1 MKRTQYDKISTYFK
15 LNKKSFIIATI
26 TGIIFNGLMAFVPIV
41 QGKLIDAYKEQEDV
55 KYIIYF
61 AIAFLAFVIF
71 IQVNRYF
78 KRYYVRDFYNRMVL
92 QMRTVSFQNLITDD
106 IKEFSNTSK
115 GDIMDK
121 NLSDIKDSAEG
132 VRKILTEVYDSVI
145 LMLGYLISMFIMD
158 YKTTLII
165 CAFLVLSIVVANIM
179 KKLIYKSTSEYKK
192 AFFATKDV
200 TLNSL
205 QNQIYYRGFGVS
217 KSYNQKYRDSQD
229 KLEKKS
235 IKAMIL
241 KSSLEPTY
249 QAIALIGLFFV
260 IYMCGMKVMNETWL
274 IGTFSAY
281 LTTYVLV
288 ANKTSK
294 VGKIFNAI
302 TTLKVSWKRCS
313 SYLKAKEPSK
323 EITYPTDKLRL
334 EVNNL
339 TFGFDQSFVLHN
351 ISFHLNK
358 GETLGVCG
366 MIHSGKSTLGAA
378 LSGLYDY
385 DGSIKLQGVEL
396 KEVRNDLANNFI
408 SYAPSQTEIFNDT
421 IRYNIAFENVEVNK
435 EIHLSYLDEDIN
447 SFENKEDELL
457 SHSIAN
463 LSGGQQKRLQISRGL
478 YNSPKLIV
486 MDDPFNAIDLE
497 MSKKITD
504 NIIKEYKES
513 IFVLINNQKEILQKM
528 DYIIFL
534 KHDSYIYGTYEEM
547 MKDLDF
553 LKLIGGKQN
562 ECN

>member
-1 MKRTQYDKISTYFK
+1 
-15 LNKKSFIIATI
+15 
-26 TGIIFNGLMAFVPIV
+26 
-41 QGKLIDAYKEQEDV
+41 
-55 KYIIYF
+55 
-61 AIAFLAFVIF
+61 
-71 IQVNRYF
+71 
-78 KRYYVRDFYNRMVL
+78 
-92 QMRTVSFQNLITDD
+92 
-106 IKEFSNTSK
+106 
-115 GDIMDK
+115 
-121 NLSDIKDSAEG
+121 
-132 VRKILTEVYDSVI
+132 
-145 LMLGYLISMFIMD
+145 
-158 YKTTLII
+158 
-165 CAFLVLSIVVANIM
+165 
-179 KKLIYKSTSEYKK
+179 
-192 AFFATKDV
+192 
-200 TLNSL
+200 
-205 QNQIYYRGFGVS
+205 
-217 KSYNQKYRDSQD
+217 
-229 KLEKKS
+229 
-235 IKAMIL
+235 MIL

-313 SYLKAKEPSK
+313 SYLKAKEPPK

-421 IRYNIAFENVEVNK
+421 IRYNIAFENAEVNK

-497 MSKKITD
+497 MSNKITD

>member
-15 LNKKSFIIATI
+15 LNKKSFIIVTI

-78 KRYYVRDFYNRMVL
+78 KRYYVRDFSNRMVL

-205 QNQIYYRGFGVS
+205 QNEIYYRGFGVS

-313 SYLKAKEPSK
+313 SYLKAKEPPK
-323 EITYPTDKLRL
+323 EITYPTDKLSL

-351 ISFHLNK
+351 VSFHLNK

-385 DGSIKLQGVEL
+385 DGSIKLQGVEV

-421 IRYNIAFENVEVNK
+421 IRYNIAFENAEVNK
-435 EIHLSYLDEDIN
+435 EIYLSYLDEDIN

-513 IFVLINNQKEILQKM
+513 IFILINNQKEILQKM

>member
-55 KYIIYF
+55 KHIIYF

-78 KRYYVRDFYNRMVL
+78 KRYYVRDFSNRMVL

-205 QNQIYYRGFGVS
+205 QNEIYYRGFGVS

-313 SYLKAKEPSK
+313 SYLKAKEPPK
-323 EITYPTDKLRL
+323 KITYPTDKLSL

-408 SYAPSQTEIFNDT
+408 SYVPSQTEIFNDT
-421 IRYNIAFENVEVNK
+421 IRYNIAFENAEVKK
-435 EIHLSYLDEDIN
+435 EIQMSYLDEDIN
-447 SFENKEDELL
+447 TFENKEDELL

-497 MSKKITD
+497 MSKNITD

>member
-1 MKRTQYDKISTYFK
+1 MDLRNITKITRNMTLYKNTINRGKEYLNDTEFEMVRYVTKHEERSLVEVANYLNVDKGLVTRMYKK
-15 LNKKSFIIATI
+15 LV
-26 TGIIFNGLMAFVPIV
+26 G
-41 QGKLIDAYKEQEDV
+41 
-55 KYIIYF
+55 
-61 AIAFLAFVIF
+61 
-71 IQVNRYF
+71 
-78 KRYYVRDFYNRMVL
+78 
-92 QMRTVSFQNLITDD
+92 
-106 IKEFSNTSK
+106 
-115 GDIMDK
+115 
-121 NLSDIKDSAEG
+121 
-132 VRKILTEVYDSVI
+132 
-145 LMLGYLISMFIMD
+145 LGY
-158 YKTTLII
+158 
-165 CAFLVLSIVVANIM
+165 
-179 KKLIYKSTSEYKK
+179 
-192 AFFATKDV
+192 
-200 TLNSL
+200 
-205 QNQIYYRGFGVS
+205 
-217 KSYNQKYRDSQD
+217 
-229 KLEKKS
+229 
-235 IKAMIL
+235 
-241 KSSLEPTY
+241 
-249 QAIALIGLFFV
+249 
-260 IYMCGMKVMNETWL
+260 
-274 IGTFSAY
+274 
-281 LTTYVLV
+281 
-288 ANKTSK
+288 
-294 VGKIFNAI
+294 
-302 TTLKVSWKRCS
+302 
-313 SYLKAKEPSK
+313 
-323 EITYPTDKLRL
+323 L

-396 KEVRNDLANNFI
+396 KEARNDLANNFI

-421 IRYNIAFENVEVNK
+421 IRYNIAFEDAEVNK
-435 EIHLSYLDEDIN
+435 EIHMSYLDEDIN

-513 IFVLINNQKEILQKM
+513 IFVLINNQKEILQKI

>member
-61 AIAFLAFVIF
+61 SIAFLAFVIF

-205 QNQIYYRGFGVS
+205 QNEIYYRGFGVS

-229 KLEKKS
+229 KLEKN
-235 IKAMIL
+235 
-241 KSSLEPTY
+241 P
-249 QAIALIGLFFV
+249 
-260 IYMCGMKVMNETWL
+260 
-274 IGTFSAY
+274 
-281 LTTYVLV
+281 
-288 ANKTSK
+288 
-294 VGKIFNAI
+294 
-302 TTLKVSWKRCS
+302 
-313 SYLKAKEPSK
+313 
-323 EITYPTDKLRL
+323 
-334 EVNNL
+334 
-339 TFGFDQSFVLHN
+339 
-351 ISFHLNK
+351 
-358 GETLGVCG
+358 
-366 MIHSGKSTLGAA
+366 
-378 LSGLYDY
+378 
-385 DGSIKLQGVEL
+385 
-396 KEVRNDLANNFI
+396 
-408 SYAPSQTEIFNDT
+408 
-421 IRYNIAFENVEVNK
+421 
-435 EIHLSYLDEDIN
+435 
-447 SFENKEDELL
+447 
-457 SHSIAN
+457 
-463 LSGGQQKRLQISRGL
+463 
-478 YNSPKLIV
+478 
-486 MDDPFNAIDLE
+486 
-497 MSKKITD
+497 
-504 NIIKEYKES
+504 
-513 IFVLINNQKEILQKM
+513 
-528 DYIIFL
+528 
-534 KHDSYIYGTYEEM
+534 
-547 MKDLDF
+547 
-553 LKLIGGKQN
+553 LKL
-562 ECN
+562 

>member
-78 KRYYVRDFYNRMVL
+78 KRYYVRDFSNRMVL
-92 QMRTVSFQNLITDD
+92 QMRIVSFQNLITDD
-106 IKEFSNTSK
+106 IKEFSNASK

-205 QNQIYYRGFGVS
+205 QNEIYYRGFGVS

-313 SYLKAKEPSK
+313 SYLKAKEPPK
-323 EITYPTDKLRL
+323 EITYPTDKIRL

-421 IRYNIAFENVEVNK
+421 IRYNIAFENAEVNK

>member
-205 QNQIYYRGFGVS
+205 QNEIYYRGFGVS

-313 SYLKAKEPSK
+313 SYLKAKEPPK

-385 DGSIKLQGVEL
+385 DGSIKLQGVEV

-421 IRYNIAFENVEVNK
+421 IRYNIAFENAEVNK

>member
-1 MKRTQYDKISTYFK
+1 MDLRNITKITRNMTLYKNTINRGKEYLNDTEFEMVRYVTKHEERSLVEVANYLNVDKGLVTRMYKK
-15 LNKKSFIIATI
+15 LV
-26 TGIIFNGLMAFVPIV
+26 G
-41 QGKLIDAYKEQEDV
+41 
-55 KYIIYF
+55 
-61 AIAFLAFVIF
+61 
-71 IQVNRYF
+71 
-78 KRYYVRDFYNRMVL
+78 
-92 QMRTVSFQNLITDD
+92 
-106 IKEFSNTSK
+106 
-115 GDIMDK
+115 
-121 NLSDIKDSAEG
+121 
-132 VRKILTEVYDSVI
+132 
-145 LMLGYLISMFIMD
+145 LGY
-158 YKTTLII
+158 
-165 CAFLVLSIVVANIM
+165 
-179 KKLIYKSTSEYKK
+179 
-192 AFFATKDV
+192 
-200 TLNSL
+200 
-205 QNQIYYRGFGVS
+205 
-217 KSYNQKYRDSQD
+217 
-229 KLEKKS
+229 
-235 IKAMIL
+235 
-241 KSSLEPTY
+241 
-249 QAIALIGLFFV
+249 
-260 IYMCGMKVMNETWL
+260 
-274 IGTFSAY
+274 
-281 LTTYVLV
+281 
-288 ANKTSK
+288 
-294 VGKIFNAI
+294 
-302 TTLKVSWKRCS
+302 
-313 SYLKAKEPSK
+313 
-323 EITYPTDKLRL
+323 L

-396 KEVRNDLANNFI
+396 KEARNGLANNFI

-421 IRYNIAFENVEVNK
+421 IRYNIAFEDAEVNK
-435 EIHLSYLDEDIN
+435 EIHMSYLDEDIN

-513 IFVLINNQKEILQKM
+513 IFVLINNQKEILQKI

>member
-205 QNQIYYRGFGVS
+205 QNEIYYRGFGVS

-313 SYLKAKEPSK
+313 SYLKAKEPPK

-421 IRYNIAFENVEVNK
+421 IRYNIAFENAEVNK

-463 LSGGQQKRLQISRGL
+463 LSGGQQKRLQITRGL

>member
-1 MKRTQYDKISTYFK
+1 
-15 LNKKSFIIATI
+15 
-26 TGIIFNGLMAFVPIV
+26 
-41 QGKLIDAYKEQEDV
+41 
-55 KYIIYF
+55 
-61 AIAFLAFVIF
+61 
-71 IQVNRYF
+71 
-78 KRYYVRDFYNRMVL
+78 
-92 QMRTVSFQNLITDD
+92 
-106 IKEFSNTSK
+106 
-115 GDIMDK
+115 
-121 NLSDIKDSAEG
+121 
-132 VRKILTEVYDSVI
+132 
-145 LMLGYLISMFIMD
+145 MFIMD

-165 CAFLVLSIVVANIM
+165 CAFLILSIVVANIM

-205 QNQIYYRGFGVS
+205 QNEIYYRGFGVS
-217 KSYNQKYRDSQD
+217 KSYNQKYSDSQD

-235 IKAMIL
+235 IKAMIF

-313 SYLKAKEPSK
+313 SYLKAKELPK
-323 EITYPTDKLRL
+323 EITYPTDKLSL

-421 IRYNIAFENVEVNK
+421 IRYNIAFENAEVNK
-435 EIHLSYLDEDIN
+435 EIHMSYLDEDIN

-534 KHDSYIYGTYEEM
+534 KHDSYIYGTHEEM

>member
-15 LNKKSFIIATI
+15 LNKKSFIIVTI

-78 KRYYVRDFYNRMVL
+78 KRYYVRDFSNRMVL

-205 QNQIYYRGFGVS
+205 QNEIYYRGFGVS

-313 SYLKAKEPSK
+313 SYLKAKEPPK

-421 IRYNIAFENVEVNK
+421 IRYNIAFENAEVNK

-457 SHSIAN
+457 SRSIAN

>member
-1 MKRTQYDKISTYFK
+1 MDLRNITKITRNMTLYKNTINRGKEYLNDTEFEMVRYVTKHEERSLVEVANYLNVDKGLVTRMYKK
-15 LNKKSFIIATI
+15 LV
-26 TGIIFNGLMAFVPIV
+26 G
-41 QGKLIDAYKEQEDV
+41 
-55 KYIIYF
+55 
-61 AIAFLAFVIF
+61 
-71 IQVNRYF
+71 
-78 KRYYVRDFYNRMVL
+78 
-92 QMRTVSFQNLITDD
+92 
-106 IKEFSNTSK
+106 
-115 GDIMDK
+115 
-121 NLSDIKDSAEG
+121 
-132 VRKILTEVYDSVI
+132 
-145 LMLGYLISMFIMD
+145 LGY
-158 YKTTLII
+158 
-165 CAFLVLSIVVANIM
+165 
-179 KKLIYKSTSEYKK
+179 
-192 AFFATKDV
+192 
-200 TLNSL
+200 
-205 QNQIYYRGFGVS
+205 
-217 KSYNQKYRDSQD
+217 
-229 KLEKKS
+229 
-235 IKAMIL
+235 
-241 KSSLEPTY
+241 
-249 QAIALIGLFFV
+249 
-260 IYMCGMKVMNETWL
+260 
-274 IGTFSAY
+274 
-281 LTTYVLV
+281 
-288 ANKTSK
+288 
-294 VGKIFNAI
+294 
-302 TTLKVSWKRCS
+302 
-313 SYLKAKEPSK
+313 
-323 EITYPTDKLRL
+323 L

-358 GETLGVCG
+358 GETLGICG

-396 KEVRNDLANNFI
+396 KEARNDLANNFI

-421 IRYNIAFENVEVNK
+421 IRYNIAFEDAEVNK
-435 EIHLSYLDEDIN
+435 EIHMSYLDEDIN

-513 IFVLINNQKEILQKM
+513 IFVLINNQKEILQKI

>member
-78 KRYYVRDFYNRMVL
+78 KRYYVRDLSNRMVL

-205 QNQIYYRGFGVS
+205 QNEIYYRGFGVS

-313 SYLKAKEPSK
+313 SYLKAKEPPK

-421 IRYNIAFENVEVNK
+421 IRYNIAFENAEVNK

-553 LKLIGGKQN
+553 LELIGGKQN